1 MGIKKKKKNWW
12 EESRKSFNGAVPFIG
27 ETKKKRKHRPGNCLW
42 CFFFFF
48 FVQICLTR
56 LTLVRLI
63 YYVTTLNAP
72 NKTTLTELFFT
83 FQKICKIKL
92 RIYNLY
98 LLIWRKWSKL
108 ICFGPGF
115 SRGRLQLRRLVTC
128 RTILW
133 SQTDSGGRGQ
143 GKKKK
148 EEGGDHQS
156 IPRHQHFGWW
166 VGNRRIAIP
175 GCHVST
181 CWCWLLATKVYRG
194 SSTALC
200 LGSGLNGQVPV
211 RYFRMPVTA
220 LIYLLLP
227 PLYFSLP

>member
-1 MGIKKKKKNWW
+1 MGIKKKKKKLMGGVKEKLQW
-12 EESRKSFNGAVPFIG
+12 SSSFYRRNQ
-27 ETKKKRKHRPGNCLW
+27 KKNTGRGIAYDA
-42 CFFFFF
+42 FFFF

-72 NKTTLTELFFT
+72 NKTTLTELFFS

-148 EEGGDHQS
+148 KVGTINLFHVISTSGDEL
-156 IPRHQHFGWW
+156 
-166 VGNRRIAIP
+166 AIE
-175 GCHVST
+175 
-181 CWCWLLATKVYRG
+181 
-194 SSTALC
+194 
-200 LGSGLNGQVPV
+200 
-211 RYFRMPVTA
+211 
-220 LIYLLLP
+220 
-227 PLYFSLP
+227 